1 MSKNLNRQ
9 PEAANLNSEK
19 TKDIRM
25 TNIIAARGKW
35 LCPALRQFLITQWL
49 LIILLAVADVVRTS
63 LGHRGMDKMVSP
75 ETSPS

>member
-25 TNIIAARGKW
+25 TNIIAARGKRFSQVF
-35 LCPALRQFLITQWL
+35 PVQFKLVWL
-49 LIILLAVADVVRTS
+49 LILIFS
-63 LGHRGMDKMVSP
+63 CG
-75 ETSPS
+75 